1 MTDIEE
7 YTAFVGRILRAT
19 ERRVSN
25 GDIEG
30 LRALAGLRSELDR
43 AIQEAVTRLRGEPWN
58 YSWAD
63 VGRALGIRRQSAQER
78 FGSKGISPDETGTT
92 EIVPSLNQQIDSV
105 RLDE

>member
-1 MTDIEE
+1 MPTDIEE

-78 FGSKGISPDETGTT
+78 FGS
-92 EIVPSLNQQIDSV
+92 
-105 RLDE
+105 

>member
-7 YTAFVGRILRAT
+7 WAGFVTRILRAT

-30 LRALAGLRSELDR
+30 LTVMAALRHELDGAMRTAVVRLRS
-43 AIQEAVTRLRGEPWN
+43 EPWN

-63 VGRALGIRRQSAQER
+63 VGRALGITRQSAQER
-78 FGSKGISPDETGTT
+78 FGGRSIVGTEMGGEPDARR
-92 EIVPSLNQQIDSV
+92 D
-105 RLDE
+105 D

>member
-30 LRALAGLRSELDR
+30 LRALAGLRSELDQ
-43 AIQEAVTRLRGEPWN
+43 AIQESVTRLRGEPWN

-78 FGSKGISPDETGTT
+78 FGGKGTYRQMDTEPKSLASPE
-92 EIVPSLNQQIDSV
+92 S
-105 RLDE
+105 